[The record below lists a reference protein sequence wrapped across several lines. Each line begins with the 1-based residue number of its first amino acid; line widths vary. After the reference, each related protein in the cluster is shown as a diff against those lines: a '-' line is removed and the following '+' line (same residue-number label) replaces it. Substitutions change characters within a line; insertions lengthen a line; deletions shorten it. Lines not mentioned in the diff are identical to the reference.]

1 MKKAFVIGSLLLV
14 LTLSLGG
21 SVASKSADSSAT
33 YEQLKLFTEVLS
45 IVQNQYVDQVPPKDL
60 IYNAIK
66 GTLRGLDP
74 HSSFLDPDSYKEM
87 QVETTG
93 SFGGLG
99 IEITLRDDVLTVVSP
114 IEGTPAHRA
123 GLQTGDR
130 IVKIDGL
137 VTKDMQ
143 LPDAVKRMRGKPG
156 TKVTITVVR
165 EGWTEPKDF
174 EITREQIRV
183 QSVRSHDLGGGVAY
197 VKLRQFQEQSP
208 GDLGAALEKASKAG
222 MKALLLDL
230 RNNPGGLLTAAV
242 EVTEEFIDD
251 GKLVVYT
258 EGRVRNQNMRFS
270 AHAKKSYPTLPMVV
284 LVNQGSASASEIV
297 AGALQDWG
305 RAIVVGTQ
313 TFGKGSVQTIIP
325 LSDGSGLRL
334 TTAKYF
340 TPKGRS
346 IHGQGITPD
355 IVVEIPKE
363 PASSSRKEPQAVL
376 ADGRRVLSSV
386 VASQDA
392 IHAPYGGVVPELAS
406 RRHLEVI
413 VPVVEKALADAGV
426 RLRELD
432 GVAVTQGPGLVG
444 SLLVGCAVAK
454 SLAYVH
460 RLPLVAVNHLEGH
473 IYATFLTEDPPEH
486 PFLALVVSGGH
497 TALYRARAPLEY
509 SLVGQT
515 RDDAAGEAFDKVA
528 KLLGLGLPGEI

>member
-1 MKKAFVIGSLLLV
+1 MKKAFVIGSLLVV
-14 LTLSLGG
+14 LTLSIGG
-21 SVASKSADSSAT
+21 SVASKGADGSAT

-45 IVQNQYVDQVPPKDL
+45 IVQNQYVDEVAPKEL
-60 IYNAIK
+60 IYSAIK

-74 HSSFLDPDSYKEM
+74 HSSFLDPDSYREM

-99 IEITLRDDVLTVVSP
+99 IEITLRDDILTVVSP
-114 IEGTPAHRA
+114 IEGTPAYRA

-137 VTKDMQ
+137 STKDMQ
-143 LPDAVKRMRGKPG
+143 LQDAVKRMRGRPG

-165 EGWTEPKDF
+165 EGWTEPKDV
-174 EITREQIRV
+174 EIVREQIRV
-183 QSVRSHDLGGGVAY
+183 HSVRTADLGGGVAY
-197 VKLRQFQEQSP
+197 VKLRQFQEQTP
-208 GDLGAALEKASKAG
+208 GDLAAALDKASKAG

-230 RNNPGGLLTAAV
+230 RGNPGGLLTAAV
-242 EVTEEFIDD
+242 EVTEEFVED

-270 AHAKKSYPTLPMVV
+270 ANAKKSYPRLPMVV

-346 IHGQGITPD
+346 IHGKGITPD
-355 IVVEIPKE
+355 IIVELPKE
-363 PASSSRKEPQAVL
+363 PA
-376 ADGRRVLSSV
+376 
-386 VASQDA
+386 
-392 IHAPYGGVVPELAS
+392 
-406 RRHLEVI
+406 
-413 VPVVEKALADAGV
+413 
-426 RLRELD
+426 
-432 GVAVTQGPGLVG
+432 
-444 SLLVGCAVAK
+444 
-454 SLAYVH
+454 
-460 RLPLVAVNHLEGH
+460 
-473 IYATFLTEDPPEH
+473 
-486 PFLALVVSGGH
+486 
-497 TALYRARAPLEY
+497 
-509 SLVGQT
+509 T
-515 RDDAAGEAFDKVA
+515 RDRKPPLDPMEDLKKDIQVQRALDVIKTMRIIEQQRPA
-528 KLLGLGLPGEI
+528 PGSQVQVRPQ